1 MLAFLPDYVAF
12 RRGLRCSARRRE
24 TATRGERGILGALQ
38 CLCNS
43 AAVLPGYSSRLCSF

>member
-12 RRGLRCSARRRE
+12 RWGLRRAGSRE
-24 TATRGERGILGALQ
+24 TATHGERGICSALQ

-43 AAVLPGYSSRLCSF
+43 GAV

>member
-12 RRGLRCSARRRE
+12 RCGLRRVAVVAKRRRI
-24 TATRGERGILGALQ
+24 GERGIGSALQ

-43 AAVLPGYSSRLCSF
+43 GAV